1 MLDNF
6 FNELKLKKLALT
18 VNFSTSQTPG
28 SPGDII
34 FTDTSTGSDGSVT
47 QRRIYIQ
54 SAAGDYLVESGT
66 STQYEV
72 WSGFPGT
79 TTITLEDILEQDTAA
94 RVVVQWLD
102 VSNNVLYD
110 KTQYI
115 GFTAYDEDFDYELT
129 QNVAANP
136 LLIDD
141 NNFWNNKLKL
151 RTDIESGNNAIER
164 ASDIAAA
171 QQCYDRATYLRNN
184 SQYIFNA
191 NA

>member
-1 MLDNF
+1 M
-6 FNELKLKKLALT
+6 ALT

-34 FTDTSTGSDGSVT
+34 FTDTSTGTDGSVT

-54 SAAGDYLVESGT
+54 AADGEYLVETGT

-79 TTITLEDILEQDTAA
+79 TTITLSDILEQDAAA

-102 VSNNVLYD
+102 VSNNILYD

-115 GFTAYDEDFDYELT
+115 GFTAYNEDFDYELT

-141 NNFWNNKLKL
+141 NNFWYNKLKL

-171 QQCYDRATYLRNN
+171 QQCYDRATSLRVN
-184 SQYIFNA
+184 SQYLFNA

>member
-54 SAAGDYLVESGT
+54 SAAGEYLVEPNT

-79 TTITLEDILEQDTAA
+79 TTITLEDILEQDTAE

-102 VSNNVLYD
+102 
-110 KTQYI
+110 
-115 GFTAYDEDFDYELT
+115 
-129 QNVAANP
+129 
-136 LLIDD
+136 
-141 NNFWNNKLKL
+141 
-151 RTDIESGNNAIER
+151 SG
-164 ASDIAAA
+164 
-171 QQCYDRATYLRNN
+171 
-184 SQYIFNA
+184 
-191 NA
+191 